1 MTVRAWDTIS
11 IYFLIAQAQNKTS
24 QAQAFDGFDPNLSC
38 HTAFV
43 GVGSHWEV
51 ATGNPDIALLKS
63 SLENS
68 VKVLWLLPVSLR
80 AGSLVTTVHSQNATA
95 LASKSSLGDHQKLFE
110 VTLRESFRKTETGKS
125 VSYGQNPLGPNLAS
139 ILSSYWS
146 SPKLGYIGQEDQIA
160 SFRIRTL
167 FFDIKGTLAKWHHGW
182 CS

>member
-1 MTVRAWDTIS
+1 MV
-11 IYFLIAQAQNKTS
+11 LIK
-24 QAQAFDGFDPNLSC
+24 FEPLYCICWG
-38 HTAFV
+38 
-43 GVGSHWEV
+43 WEV
-51 ATGNPDIALLKS
+51 TGNPDIALLKS

-68 VKVLWLLPVSLR
+68 EKVLWLLPVSLR

-146 SPKLGYIGQEDQIA
+146 SPKAWVYWTRRPNSIFPNKMQELCFLILKAHLQNDTMDGALNRFSLCPSIEMLVYNERDA
-160 SFRIRTL
+160 RAR
-167 FFDIKGTLAKWHHGW
+167 
-182 CS
+182 